1 MEFSEISEE
10 ILAPSTPPQSK
21 KSKRHRKQG
30 EVVTIVKAK
39 TSRLA
44 PGLYFIQGQEGMDML
59 NTLLGYPVDHLV
71 EEEGFISVKEPTV
84 LVTETLLKE
93 QDDKLDLVKT
103 VEPKTAEPKT
113 ARPKTASQI
122 CKCWQIVHHCPFCRT
137 DSDATIRSMSCS
149 IHEYS
154 EAQSIVCSFCHR

>member
-21 KSKRHRKQG
+21 KSKRRLKQADD
-30 EVVTIVKAK
+30 VTIIK
-39 TSRLA
+39 TKSSRLA
-44 PGLYFIQGQEGMDML
+44 PGLYFINGQEGMDML
-59 NTLLGYPVDHLV
+59 NTLLGNPIMSQVDLV
-71 EEEGFISVKEPTV
+71 EKESLISVKESTV
-84 LVTETLLKE
+84 LVAENLRKDH
-93 QDDKLDLVKT
+93 QVDLVKT
-103 VEPKTAEPKT
+103 VKPKTSP
-113 ARPKTASQI
+113 QI